1 MDGLLTKTHQVM
13 ADVDGVVQ
21 LAGSRRELKKK
32 NNRQVIWCR
41 KEDLTKGNFILQ
53 AGSKSK
59 IEFEKVQNVMYLGAL
74 RDDNRRKPVR

>member
-53 AGSKSK
+53 AGSKNK